1 MACYITLAF
10 VAVLFV
16 PKGVGEADAGL
27 DPIPESM

>member
-1 MACYITLAF
+1 

-16 PKGVGEADAGL
+16 PKGVGEADTGL